1 MSGIRLFTP
10 EQTEKL
16 NRDMEAFAAGVRA
29 AMARIADVMRA
40 AGLIPRPT
48 MRYIGGHWYPA
59 DHERMTARQY
69 RAWKRM
75 LGRQRAAAAELTRM
89 RVEDGL

>member
-1 MSGIRLFTP
+1 MSETQVRFFTP
-10 EQTEKL
+10 EQIAKL
-16 NRDMEAFAAGVRA
+16 NRDMEAFMAGVRS
-29 AMARIADVMRA
+29 AMTRLAEAMRA

-48 MRYIGGHWYPA
+48 MRYIGGHWYPV

-75 LGRQRAAAAELTRM
+75 QRRTK
-89 RVEDGL
+89 

>member
-1 MSGIRLFTP
+1 MSETQVRFFTP

-40 AGLIPRPT
+40 AGMIPPPT
-48 MRYIGGHWYPA
+48 MRHCGGHWYPV
-59 DHERMTARQY
+59 DHMPMTARQY

-75 LGRQRAAAAELTRM
+75 QGRRP
-89 RVEDGL
+89 